1 MKYVFAELL
10 NGLPDHHEEVTDHSD
25 CAIRNAAFQLPH
37 CGLCTAHCALR
48 TVHWDHPQIS
58 ASRSCFKSRFSSETS
73 ELTLKK

>member
-1 MKYVFAELL
+1 MKYLFAKFLH
-10 NGLPDHHEEVTDHSD
+10 GLTITKKSRTIPHS
-25 CAIRNAAFQLPH
+25 AIRNAAFQLPH

-48 TVHWDHPQIS
+48 TVHWNHPQTS